1 MSLSDMDR
9 LTDIEL
15 IQYLLTSTLGG
26 QKMKGVIRPISRQ
39 TNCPACDKKFQYLPK
54 LGYACPSCKTVPN
67 RFRIDIHFSGERYFI
82 CSDKQGQA
90 LDSFQRALQL
100 QAHIQTE
107 IDNHAFDP
115 SKYIKA
121 EQKEYYV
128 MNLCEKFLNFKIDSL
143 APSYQKDYKRMV
155 NIAKDYFKTIDVREI
170 RKLDVIN
177 YKEHLDKNYTFSGKT
192 VKNILVLFKTFLNYC
207 KNDLEIIDRVPA
219 FPEVEL
225 TPFNFKWVVQE
236 DQITLFMHVRD
247 EDKPIF
253 AFLMLHGCRPS
264 EARALRVK
272 NVDIRTKTITITA
285 TFSAR
290 TYREKRKGKKSK
302 PFTIPIHPELYDY
315 ITERVKNNLPE
326 AYMFVNPRTNNHY
339 SLDTLDRIWTKIRH
353 KAGFDKSLRLY
364 DATRHSFA
372 SNLVNS
378 DSTLYKVSKL
388 MGHST
393 MKMTEKYAHPDI
405 ESLKV
410 DVQKLTLNREQTV
423 NRAILPFKKANKIN
437 EL

>member
-1 MSLSDMDR
+1 MSLSNTDR
-9 LTDIEL
+9 LTDIEF
-15 IQYLLTSTLGG
+15 IKYLLTSEDNG

-39 TNCPACDKKFQYLPK
+39 TNCPACNKKFQHIRK

-82 CSDKQGQA
+82 CSDKQGQP
-90 LDSFQRALQL
+90 LDSFQRAMKLQS
-100 QAHIQTE
+100 HIQTE
-107 IDNHAFDP
+107 IDNHTFDP
-115 SKYIKA
+115 SKYIKS
-121 EQKEYYV
+121 EQREYYV
-128 MNLCEKFLNFKIDSL
+128 MNLCDKFLNFKIDSL

-155 NIAKDYFKTIDVREI
+155 NIAKDYFKTIDVRDI

-192 VKNILVLFKTFLNYC
+192 KKNILDLFKTFLNYC
-207 KNDLEIIDRVPA
+207 RNDLEIIDTVPA

-225 TPFNFKWVVQE
+225 TPFNFKWVIQE
-236 DQITLFMHVRD
+236 DQIALFVHVPD
-247 EDKPIF
+247 KDKPIF

-264 EARALRVK
+264 EARALKVRH
-272 NVDIRTKTITITA
+272 VDLRTKTITITA
-285 TFSAR
+285 TFSSS

-302 PFTIPIHPELYDY
+302 PFAIPVHPELYDY
-315 ITERVKNNLPE
+315 IADRVKNNLPE
-326 AYMFVNPRTNNHY
+326 AFLFVNPRTNAHY
-339 SLDTLDRIWTKIRH
+339 SLNTLDRIWGQVRD
-353 KAGFDKSLRLY
+353 KAKLDKTLRLY

-378 DSTLYKVSKL
+378 DTTLFKVSKL

-393 MKMTEKYAHPDI
+393 IKMTEKYAHSDI

-410 DVQKLTLNREQTV
+410 DMQKLTLNREQTV
-423 NRAILPFKKANKIN
+423 NKRVLPLKITNKN
-437 EL
+437 K